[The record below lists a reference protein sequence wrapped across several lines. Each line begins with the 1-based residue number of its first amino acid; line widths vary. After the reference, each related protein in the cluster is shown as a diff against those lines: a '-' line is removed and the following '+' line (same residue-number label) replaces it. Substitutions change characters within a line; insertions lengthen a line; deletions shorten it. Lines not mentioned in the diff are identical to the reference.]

1 MENARSTLMAYFQ
14 WNTDHPDEEPK
25 RLYSEFPK
33 YFTWNAQTRTWRPR
47 KKGQAIGR
55 INHVNPMAGEK
66 FYLRLLL
73 TVERGAKSYKALYEH
88 EGVCYPTY
96 RTACVARGLVDD
108 DREWIHCFDEAISFS
123 TGTSLR
129 ILFLT
134 ALKNRGIAD
143 PSTIWERYNT
153 SFCDDLL

>member
-1 MENARSTLMAYFQ
+1 
-14 WNTDHPDEEPK
+14 
-25 RLYSEFPK
+25 
-33 YFTWNAQTRTWRPR
+33 
-47 KKGQAIGR
+47 
-55 INHVNPMAGEK
+55 MAGEK
-66 FYLRLLL
+66 FYLWLLL
-73 TVERGAKSYKALYEH
+73 TIERGAKSYEALYEH

-143 PSTIWERYNT
+143 LGAIWERYNT